1 MTEILFPTLA
11 IGSLGLA
18 FGLILAFASIIFKV
32 DKDERIEKIES
43 ALPGANC
50 GGCGY
55 AGCAQFAKAIVEE
68 GAPVNKCNLMTEGI
82 MREIC
87 DIMGIEETEI
97 IKKYAYVKCKGDCEK
112 AQDKYEIFGVDDCIT
127 AFNLGGGPK
136 KCSFGCMGLGSC
148 VKVCSQN
155 AITIENGLAKID
167 PEKCGGC
174 GECSEVCPKNLIDI
188 TYQKQKVFVKC
199 NSTDKGVIVKDNCSA
214 GCIGC
219 MMCVKA
225 CEHDA
230 IKVENFLAK
239 IDYEKCTNCGKCA
252 EKCPKKV
259 IEVI

>member
-11 IGSLGLA
+11 IGALGLA
-18 FGLILAFASIIFKV
+18 FGAILAVSSIIFKV
-32 DKDERIEKIES
+32 DKDERIEKIEGI
-43 ALPGANC
+43 LPGANC

-68 GAPVNKCNLMTEGI
+68 GAPINKCNLMTEGI

-87 DIMGIEETEI
+87 DIMGVEETEI
-97 IKKYAYVKCKGDCEK
+97 IKKYAVVKCKGDCNTAK
-112 AQDKYEIFGVDDCIT
+112 DKYELFGVDDCVT

-136 KCSFGCMGLGSC
+136 KCEFGCMGLGSC

-155 AITIENGLAKID
+155 AITIENGVAKID

-174 GECSEVCPKNLIDI
+174 GECKEVCPKNVIDI
-188 TYQKQKVFVKC
+188 TLQKQKVFVKC
-199 NSTDKGVIVKDNCSA
+199 NSTDKGVVVKDNCQA

-219 MMCVKA
+219 MICVKN

-239 IDYEKCTNCGKCA
+239 IDYEKCVNCGKCA
-252 EKCPKKV
+252 EVCPKKV
-259 IEVI
+259 IEII

>member
-11 IGSLGLA
+11 IGALGLA
-18 FGLILAFASIIFKV
+18 FGLILAFSSIIFKV
-32 DKDERIEKIES
+32 EKDERIEKIES

-97 IKKYAYVKCKGDCEK
+97 IKKYAFVKCNGDCEK
-112 AQDKYEIFGVDDCIT
+112 AQDKYEIFGVDSCID

-136 KCSFGCMGLGSC
+136 KCAFGCMGLGSC

-174 GECSEVCPKNLIDI
+174 GECADVCPKNVIEI
-188 TYQKQKVFVKC
+188 AYQKQKVFVKC

-230 IKVENFLAK
+230 IKVENFLAS
-239 IDYEKCTNCGKCA
+239 IDAEKCINCGKCA
-252 EKCPKKV
+252 EACPKKV